1 MIGESKYCARA
12 GYPEEAFKY
21 EFQGTSRKR
30 GSFFGSM
37 SSVGVRF
44 FESRSI
50 LVFIGILMFIR
61 KIPVL
66 WHGKQTFQCQS
77 LN

>member
-1 MIGESKYCARA
+1 MKIGNERTPRSKLAW
-12 GYPEEAFKY
+12 E
-21 EFQGTSRKR
+21 KR
-30 GSFFGSM
+30 CSFVGSM

-50 LVFIGILMFIR
+50 LVFISILMFIR